1 MRPWIR
7 SIDQLGFV
15 VRDLDAC
22 VRLFADQYGIG
33 PWTIVNFGAPGGENT
48 IPIEDVVLC
57 GEAIGTYA
65 IRCAVCDMP
74 NGVQL
79 ELIEPRDGKSIF
91 AKYLAEHGP
100 GLQHVSVV
108 LAQPFDDVLA
118 HLRATGRLERG
129 QIATVDRQE
138 TCVFA
143 DFRDTLGTCIELHKR
158 PETFRFPDVQPEFYP
173 ASGKMPEDAEPLF
186 TAVEQIGIV
195 VPDLKAAVA
204 PLHDEQGIGP
214 WILVDFGDCGT
225 GTSFVSVENAVLDG
239 VPFGTYGTH
248 IGICEQFNVQLEVM
262 EPAQERGVL
271 AVHLKKHGSDVH
283 HLSLVHGDAEC
294 ALARIHAAGFPKG
307 QTCTIDT
314 TETCIYADHTE
325 LLGIYL
331 ELHKRPEDFQPPQI
345 ELRSYP
351 EGLDLRFGE

>member
-1 MRPWIR
+1 M
-7 SIDQLGFV
+7 
-15 VRDLDAC
+15 
-22 VRLFADQYGIG
+22 
-33 PWTIVNFGAPGGENT
+33 
-48 IPIEDVVLC
+48 
-57 GEAIGTYA
+57 
-65 IRCAVCDMP
+65 
-74 NGVQL
+74 
-79 ELIEPRDGKSIF
+79 
-91 AKYLAEHGP
+91 
-100 GLQHVSVV
+100 
-108 LAQPFDDVLA
+108 
-118 HLRATGRLERG
+118 
-129 QIATVDRQE
+129 
-138 TCVFA
+138 
-143 DFRDTLGTCIELHKR
+143 
-158 PETFRFPDVQPEFYP
+158 
-173 ASGKMPEDAEPLF
+173 
-186 TAVEQIGIV
+186 EQIGIV

-248 IGICEQFNVQLEVM
+248 IGICEQLNVQLEVM